1 MGKWEYR
8 IAKFVL
14 LAGAVLYWVL
24 GNSLFSDLHETDFH
38 TAIGGAMVCL
48 FASTW
53 FLIGFACLVVCHHIR
68 ILYEKIDDR
77 KV

>member
-1 MGKWEYR
+1 MSCWEYR

-14 LAGAVLYWVL
+14 LGGAVLYWVL
-24 GNSLFSDLHETDFH
+24 GNSLFSELHETDFH
-38 TAIGGAMVCL
+38 TAICAVMVCL

-53 FLIGFACLVVCHHIR
+53 FLIGFACLVAHHQIKV
-68 ILYEKIDDR
+68 LCEKIDDR